1 MKGSHTTPVGVNART
16 STRLWNTDDLDGSES
31 KQHPIFSNATPTD
44 DLRAILSRSE
54 PWFEGGNGRLEILNR
69 IKFWRFLTG
78 DDNFDAHYWLT
89 RLENMPENRVAQ

>member
-1 MKGSHTTPVGVNART
+1 
-16 STRLWNTDDLDGSES
+16 
-31 KQHPIFSNATPTD
+31 
-44 DLRAILSRSE
+44 LSSFE

-89 RLENMPENRVAQ
+89 RLENMPEKRVTE

>member
-1 MKGSHTTPVGVNART
+1 MFKVRLNPTVRQM
-16 STRLWNTDDLDGSES
+16 RLWNTDDLDSSVGQ
-31 KQHPIFSNATPTD
+31 QHPIFSKQTPTD
-44 DLRAILSRSE
+44 DIQAILGSFE

-89 RLENMPENRVAQ
+89 RLENMPDKRVTA